1 MNSNDSRYMQQEAA
15 IRNAYPYVG
24 PHVCEAAK
32 KFAADL
38 GLKVNWYNV
47 YTDNWQLSDGEEYST
62 ELITKTVNR
71 LG

>member
-1 MNSNDSRYMQQEAA
+1 MYNSESWYEKQDAT

-24 PHVCEAAK
+24 PQVCEAAK

-38 GLKVNWYNV
+38 GLKVRYYNV